1 MNEFRENLFNKSKRN
16 IFNYNSPLRNS
27 KSNFSFLSNNQVKNN
42 LISSTEIKLPY
53 LNTNPNP
60 IEKKINPHKHH
71 LSYLKD
77 SKFENNLFTNKLI
90 FGLPV
95 IIHKSNNHK
104 NLKKDS
110 SNFIICNKI
119 QETFD
124 NSNAILSPINDKK
137 EKWKKLTNIKDFYD
151 RMLKKSKTEERLDKK
166 RKPDLTVKM
175 KKKNYIWWKLIK
187 YFMKIYYFFNLLK
200 KYTKKVKIIRKKK
213 IIENKMDEFNILKNW
228 IIDIQGNFWNDLIKY
243 KNISTAFDEYDSL
256 DKINRSS
263 NIIIKLMNQFFYNLE
278 SHTNNIDQVSH
289 SIILII
295 YKYIKK
301 SSYFPRNF
309 MNEYLIKRLKVD
321 FYGSCLNDTL
331 EESAF
336 ILCYLLI
343 SCITAKEIFFNIK
356 YIFKKLRLY
365 ENISIT
371 FKYIASIFCHLERKA
386 FADKIK
392 GEINYDYINL
402 VNYFRCYKIRKDII
416 EKENNIYVLLGI
428 YKRVKRKKVENIK
441 DEYELLIDDKIID
454 KFWAINP
461 DAMNSFS
468 DLLFKWS
475 MNFTN
480 SITNKFENKNE

>member
-16 IFNYNSPLRNS
+16 IFNYNYPLRNS

-77 SKFENNLFTNKLI
+77 SKFEHNLFTNKLI

-137 EKWKKLTNIKDFYD
+137 EKWKKLKKIKDFYD

-213 IIENKMDEFNILKNW
+213 IIKNKMDEFNILKNW

-263 NIIIKLMNQFFYNLE
+263 NIIIKLMN
-278 SHTNNIDQVSH
+278 
-289 SIILII
+289 
-295 YKYIKK
+295 
-301 SSYFPRNF
+301 
-309 MNEYLIKRLKVD
+309 
-321 FYGSCLNDTL
+321 
-331 EESAF
+331 
-336 ILCYLLI
+336 
-343 SCITAKEIFFNIK
+343 
-356 YIFKKLRLY
+356 
-365 ENISIT
+365 
-371 FKYIASIFCHLERKA
+371 
-386 FADKIK
+386 
-392 GEINYDYINL
+392 
-402 VNYFRCYKIRKDII
+402 
-416 EKENNIYVLLGI
+416 
-428 YKRVKRKKVENIK
+428 
-441 DEYELLIDDKIID
+441 
-454 KFWAINP
+454 
-461 DAMNSFS
+461 
-468 DLLFKWS
+468 
-475 MNFTN
+475 
-480 SITNKFENKNE
+480 

>member
-1 MNEFRENLFNKSKRN
+1 MNEFREGLFNKSKRN
-16 IFNYNSPLRNS
+16 ILNYNSPLKNS
-27 KSNFSFLSNNQVKNN
+27 KSNFSFISNSQQKNN
-42 LISSTEIKLPY
+42 LMSPIDIKLPY
-53 LNTNPNP
+53 LNTNPS
-60 IEKKINPHKHH
+60 EKKISPQKNY

-77 SKFENNLFTNKLI
+77 SNYGNNLYNNKLI

-104 NLKKDS
+104 NLKKNT

-124 NSNAILSPINDKK
+124 TSKEIFSPYNHKK
-137 EKWKKLTNIKDFYD
+137 EAWKKLTNIKDFYD
-151 RMLKKSKTEERLDKK
+151 RMMKKSKTEERLDSK

-187 YFMKIYYFFNLLK
+187 YFIKIYYFFTLLK
-200 KYTKKVKIIRKKK
+200 KFTKKVKNIRKRK
-213 IIENKMDEFNILKNW
+213 ILENKIDDYNILKNW
-228 IIDIQGNFWNDLIKY
+228 MIDIQGNYWNDLINY
-243 KNISTAFDEYDSL
+243 KNISTSFDEYDSI

-278 SHTNNIDQVSH
+278 SHTNIIEQVPH
-289 SIILII
+289 SIILIL

-301 SSYFPRNF
+301 NSYFPQNF
-309 MNEYLIKRLKVD
+309 MNEYLIKKLKVD
-321 FYGSCLNDTL
+321 FYGSCLNNTL

-343 SCITAKEIFFNIK
+343 SCVAAKEIFLNIK
-356 YIFKKLRLY
+356 FIFKKLRLY

-371 FKYIASIFCHLERKA
+371 FKYMASIFCHLERKT

-392 GEINYDYINL
+392 ADNNYDYINL
-402 VNYFRCYKIRKDII
+402 VNYFRCNKIRKDII

-428 YKRVKRKKVENIK
+428 YKRVKRKKEENIK

-454 KFWAINP
+454 KFWAINS
-461 DAMNSFS
+461 DTMNSFS
-468 DLLFKWS
+468 DFLFKWS
-475 MNFTN
+475 MKFSN
-480 SITNKFENKNE
+480 SIINKFENKK